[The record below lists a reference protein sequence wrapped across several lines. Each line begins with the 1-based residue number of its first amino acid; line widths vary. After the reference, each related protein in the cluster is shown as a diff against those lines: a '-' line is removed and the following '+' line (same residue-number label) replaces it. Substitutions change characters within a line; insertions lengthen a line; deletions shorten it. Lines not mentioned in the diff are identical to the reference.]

1 MSEILKPS
9 SDDIANTGARNVTDN
24 GANAG
29 ANSVAGNVA
38 NSVADSGEQGEP
50 SGQTK
55 DGAPTADQAIN
66 SIDTATGKQA
76 PASISSERVKK
87 IFTDIAWDYERFN
100 ACSSFGQYRSWLKT
114 LIDKAPIRP
123 DSLMLDIAGGTGD
136 VTFMACERKQPAHII
151 LSDYTPAMLDVA
163 QTRLDAGEANGVPV
177 VLAVVDGQDIPFD
190 DDVFDIVTMS
200 YGIRNMPQ
208 REKALKE
215 MYRVLCPG
223 GALCILEF
231 STPPNP
237 LMRFGYNL
245 YLRWGIPAWG
255 KLVTG
260 DDSGFVYLANSIKAF
275 PDQNGF
281 AQMLYDAGFSR
292 VEYTNVTF
300 GVAAIH
306 IAYK

>member
-9 SDDIANTGARNVTDN
+9 SDDIAN
-24 GANAG
+24 AG
-29 ANSVAGNVA
+29 VDSVAGNVANAGA
-38 NSVADSGEQGEP
+38 NSVADSGEQGET
-50 SGQTK
+50 SSQTK
-55 DGAPTADQAIN
+55 ADTPTAEQTSN

-245 YLRWGIPAWG
+245 YLHWGIPAWG

-275 PDQNGF
+275 PDQDGF

>member
-1 MSEILKPS
+1 MSDMSEASLES
-9 SDDIANTGARNVTDN
+9 SVSSSEKDALCQT
-24 GANAG
+24 
-29 ANSVAGNVA
+29 
-38 NSVADSGEQGEP
+38 E
-50 SGQTK
+50 GQTQYQ
-55 DGAPTADQAIN
+55 TEDQIQN
-66 SIDTATGKQA
+66 NNQHKQVTEQEEHSIDTATGKSA
-76 PASISSERVKK
+76 PANISSERVKK

-100 ACSSFGQYRSWLKT
+100 KYSSFGQYRSWLKT

-163 QTRLDAGEANGVPV
+163 QTRLDAGEANGVPI
-177 VLAVVDGQDIPFD
+177 VLAVVDGQNIPFD

-200 YGIRNMPQ
+200 YGIRNMPE
-208 REKALKE
+208 REKALSE
-215 MYRVLCPG
+215 MYRVLRPG
-223 GALCILEF
+223 GALCVLEF

-237 LMRFGYNL
+237 LMRLGYDV

-255 KLVTG
+255 KIVTG

-275 PDQNGF
+275 PDQEGF
-281 AQMLYDAGFSR
+281 SKMLYDAGFSR

-300 GVAAIH
+300 GVAAVH

>member
-1 MSEILKPS
+1 MSDMSDTSEASHES
-9 SDDIANTGARNVTDN
+9 SASSSEKDASCQTEGQIQRQTEGQIQSNNQHKQTT
-24 GANAG
+24 
-29 ANSVAGNVA
+29 
-38 NSVADSGEQGEP
+38 EQEEH
-50 SGQTK
+50 
-55 DGAPTADQAIN
+55 
-66 SIDTATGKQA
+66 SIDTATGKSA
-76 PASISSERVKK
+76 PANISSERVKK

-100 ACSSFGQYRSWLKT
+100 KYSSFGQYRSWLKT

-136 VTFMACERKQPAHII
+136 VTFMACERKKPAHII

-163 QTRLDAGEANGVPV
+163 QTRLDAGEANGVPI
-177 VLAVVDGQDIPFD
+177 VLAVVDGQNIPFD

-200 YGIRNMPQ
+200 YGIRNMPE
-208 REKALKE
+208 REKALSE
-215 MYRVLCPG
+215 MYRVLRPG
-223 GALCILEF
+223 GALCVLEF

-237 LMRFGYNL
+237 LMRLGYDV

-255 KLVTG
+255 KIVTG

-275 PDQNGF
+275 PNQEGF
-281 AQMLYDAGFSR
+281 SKMLYDAGFSR

-300 GVAAIH
+300 GVAAVH